1 MEWLHMPGEVEIRA
15 ACSQGEQAVMALFQ
29 QAIAPL
35 VDRIQA
41 LEAQI
46 SSSPALDPAGQ
57 SAASQQ
63 PIQQGEIYW
72 VAIAAPDG
80 ETPGIAHP
88 QLVIQENVINR
99 SRVQTVVVC
108 AITSNRS
115 RVSIPGNVLLEAGE
129 ANLPRQSVVEVSKVS
144 TVSKTQLRE
153 YIGTVSAQRVQQV
166 LAGMEFLQSFT
177 E

>member
-1 MEWLHMPGEVEIRA
+1 MPGEVEIRA

-46 SSSPALDPAGQ
+46 SNSPASDHQAGQ
-57 SAASQQ
+57 SAASQKA
-63 PIQQGEIYW
+63 IQQGEIYW

-80 ETPGIAHP
+80 ENPGISHP

-99 SRVQTVVVC
+99 SRVQTVVAC